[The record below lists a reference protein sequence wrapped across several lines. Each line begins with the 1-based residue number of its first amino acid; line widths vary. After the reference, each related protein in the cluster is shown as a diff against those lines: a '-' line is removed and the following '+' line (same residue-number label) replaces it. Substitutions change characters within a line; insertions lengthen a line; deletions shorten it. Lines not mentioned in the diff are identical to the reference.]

1 MPDVCIKVSDVSNGT
16 GYVEASPARSVEE
29 GGT

>member
-1 MPDVCIKVSDVSNGT
+1 MLDVCIKVPDVSNGT
-16 GYVEASPARSVEE
+16 GNVEAGPARSVEE